1 MGFGPRLPGIHMA
14 ITILPNGKQ
23 MGGGQMGLQKG
34 TLETTDMARFRQGL
48 LGDLGQTHNLYL
60 TLLGLPRLDTAH
72 LIKRVERGFSFSL
85 LVRFQRNVALPMKEI
100 AEWVQ
105 IPQTT
110 LNRRRLQGR
119 LQPAESD
126 RVLRAS
132 RVFGKAL
139 ELFEGDADAARH
151 WLVSPQRALGGAVPM
166 SLAKTNL
173 GAREVEDLIER
184 LEHGVFS

>member
-1 MGFGPRLPGIHMA
+1 MA
-14 ITILPNGKQ
+14 VQKETVETNDITK
-23 MGGGQMGLQKG
+23 
-34 TLETTDMARFRQGL
+34 FRQAL
-48 LGDLGQTHNLYL
+48 LADFGQTSNLYL
-60 TLLGLPRLDTAH
+60 TLLGLPKLDAVT
-72 LIKRVERGFSFSL
+72 LIKRVEKGFSFSL

-110 LNRRRLQGR
+110 LNRRRAQGR
-119 LQPAESD
+119 LQPDESD

-139 ELFEGDADAARH
+139 GLFEGDAEAARH
-151 WLVSPQRALGGAVPM
+151 WLASPQRALGGAIPM
-166 SLAKTNL
+166 GLAKTDL

-184 LEHGVFS
+184 LEHGVFT

>member
-1 MGFGPRLPGIHMA
+1 MSA
-14 ITILPNGKQ
+14 
-23 MGGGQMGLQKG
+23 QKD
-34 TLETTDMARFRQGL
+34 TVETTDMAKFLQALRA
-48 LGDLGQTHNLYL
+48 DYGQTRNLYL
-60 TLLGLPRLDTAH
+60 TLLGLPRLDAVS
-72 LIKRVERGFSFSL
+72 LIKRVEKGFSFNV

-110 LNRRRLQGR
+110 LNRRRAQGR
-119 LQPAESD
+119 LQPDESD

-139 ELFEGDADAARH
+139 ELFEGDAGAARH
-151 WLVSPQRALGGAVPM
+151 WLASPHRALGGAVPM
-166 SLAKTNL
+166 GLAKTDL
-173 GAREVEDLIER
+173 GTREVEDLIER